1 MATKHVL
8 IVDDAIDLGRLL
20 QEALRTANPGLPVVV
35 VPSAEEAILES
46 TRLSID
52 LLITDIRLP
61 GMTGLDLV
69 RKIRVRQ
76 PNIKVVV
83 ISGMAMNSTLQKQ
96 IDEINPDA
104 FMHKPM
110 SMPEFLDTTAM
121 LLGLDLLDGTP
132 AQEVKKPPKPVTA
145 PLPPPPPRE
154 TEQDKLLKDILE
166 QALPG
171 VAPEDLVLRNPAN
184 DKDETKAAPSEES
197 GLSGILTGL
206 RSSLAAKMAM
216 LVDERGHPVAQ
227 AGDLPDGGLM
237 EQWMPPVMAALSAG
251 ARLSYLLGEF
261 TGEAVH
267 SYRGKDY
274 DLVYAPV
281 GQYALVIVLKPG
293 KSAVR
298 MALAF
303 EDALNAQ
310 KELSEALEEMGLL
323 VRSVSEMGA
332 PEKAA
337 IEQPQPVS
345 EIMAEKDDLLA
356 KLLEKPV
363 TPEPGL
369 DKLEQLLAGEGG
381 SASMDID
388 SFWESAMTK
397 EELDL
402 NTPGVLSYEQAQK
415 LGLLP
420 RQGE

>member
-1 MATKHVL
+1 MGTKHVL

-83 ISGMAMNSTLQKQ
+83 ISGMTMNSNLQKQ

-110 SMPEFLDTTAM
+110 SMPEFLDTTSM

-132 AQEVKKPPKPVTA
+132 AEEVKKPPKPVTA
-145 PLPPPPPRE
+145 PLTPPRE
-154 TEQDKLLKDILE
+154 TEQDKLLKDILA

-171 VAPEDLVLRNPAN
+171 VAPEDLVLRKP
-184 DKDETKAAPSEES
+184 DSESEKSKEPEETN
-197 GLSGILTGL
+197 LSSILSGL
-206 RSSLAAKMAM
+206 RSSLAAKAAI
-216 LVDERGHPVAQ
+216 LVDDRGHPVAQ

-261 TGEAVH
+261 TGQAVH

-274 DLVYAPV
+274 DLVYSPV
-281 GQYALVIVLKPG
+281 GQYALLVVLKPG

-303 EDALNAQ
+303 EDALAAHSDLT
-310 KELSEALEEMGLL
+310 KALEEMGLL
-323 VRSVSEMGA
+323 VRSVSELGA
-332 PEKAA
+332 PERAVDAEEAA
-337 IEQPQPVS
+337 SAPAVK
-345 EIMAEKDDLLA
+345 EKDDLLA
-356 KLLEKPV
+356 KLLEGPMM
-363 TPEPGL
+363 PEPGL
-369 DKLEQLLAGEGG
+369 DKFEQLLAGE
-381 SASMDID
+381 SPRAALDLD
-388 SFWESAMTK
+388 SFWDTATAK
-397 EELDL
+397 EETDI

-420 RQGE
+420 RQNE